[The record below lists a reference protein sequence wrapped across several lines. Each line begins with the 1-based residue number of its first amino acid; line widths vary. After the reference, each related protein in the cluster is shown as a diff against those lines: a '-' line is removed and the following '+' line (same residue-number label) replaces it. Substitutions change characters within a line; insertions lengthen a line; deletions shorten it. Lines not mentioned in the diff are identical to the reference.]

1 MNYCVALFGLV
12 LVVTSTY
19 FTVVG
24 IIAQGD
30 PSSIIPG
37 RHNGSAHG
45 NGTHTNGTHINDTAR
60 TVGHSPLR
68 PLLYPALV

>member
-37 RHNGSAHG
+37 NNGSAHG